1 MATATPVL
9 ERERTSERDLR
20 AYGRIAGG
28 VENTQEMT
36 EEQKALRFNSRI
48 SENYQKLI
56 NPEYS
61 RAEDFAA
68 PAEQASAEDIFA
80 RGAFDSAPAF
90 EQVPAY
96 QAPAFQQAPVA
107 ERLSVQ
113 SPVFGQEARAAV
125 YEAPA
130 EAPVYTEQAYEQQA
144 PAYAEEDADL
154 MPTATTIQYRSDLFE
169 DEKPVA
175 AVEEKKRYALTS
187 KGKLLMAVY
196 ALVVV
201 VILALIIINT
211 SVLKTLDGD
220 VAEQE
225 ARLSETMSQ
234 SQAVKDDID
243 YYSSDEF
250 IIEWA
255 ESNGYTRG

>member
-1 MATATPVL
+1 
-9 ERERTSERDLR
+9 
-20 AYGRIAGG
+20 
-28 VENTQEMT
+28 

-90 EQVPAY
+90 EQAPAY

-113 SPVFGQEARAAV
+113 SPVFGPAGGAAV
-125 YEAPA
+125 YEAPT
-130 EAPVYTEQAYEQQA
+130 EAPVNTEQAYEQQA

-187 KGKLLMAVY
+187 KGK
-196 ALVVV
+196 
-201 VILALIIINT
+201 
-211 SVLKTLDGD
+211 
-220 VAEQE
+220 
-225 ARLSETMSQ
+225 
-234 SQAVKDDID
+234 
-243 YYSSDEF
+243 
-250 IIEWA
+250 
-255 ESNGYTRG
+255 

>member
-1 MATATPVL
+1 
-9 ERERTSERDLR
+9 
-20 AYGRIAGG
+20 
-28 VENTQEMT
+28 
-36 EEQKALRFNSRI
+36 
-48 SENYQKLI
+48 
-56 NPEYS
+56 
-61 RAEDFAA
+61 
-68 PAEQASAEDIFA
+68 
-80 RGAFDSAPAF
+80 
-90 EQVPAY
+90 
-96 QAPAFQQAPVA
+96 
-107 ERLSVQ
+107 
-113 SPVFGQEARAAV
+113 
-125 YEAPA
+125 
-130 EAPVYTEQAYEQQA
+130 
-144 PAYAEEDADL
+144 

>member
-80 RGAFDSAPAF
+80 RRA
-90 EQVPAY
+90 QV
-96 QAPAFQQAPVA
+96 
-107 ERLSVQ
+107 
-113 SPVFGQEARAAV
+113 
-125 YEAPA
+125 
-130 EAPVYTEQAYEQQA
+130 
-144 PAYAEEDADL
+144 
-154 MPTATTIQYRSDLFE
+154 
-169 DEKPVA
+169 
-175 AVEEKKRYALTS
+175 
-187 KGKLLMAVY
+187 
-196 ALVVV
+196 
-201 VILALIIINT
+201 
-211 SVLKTLDGD
+211 
-220 VAEQE
+220 
-225 ARLSETMSQ
+225 
-234 SQAVKDDID
+234 
-243 YYSSDEF
+243 
-250 IIEWA
+250 
-255 ESNGYTRG
+255 